1 MFEAP
6 CLMRS
11 RALSVLEQVGL
22 NWRVVFTSHSLS
34 GVWAAVRAG
43 LGITLRNQIG
53 LPAGL
58 HSLNA
63 LLPAAGNMGIALCQ
77 HNAADGAQQMLAQ
90 LTRRA
95 VAGYIHHSEVGTA

>member
-1 MFEAP
+1 MAIVDKARRRQRF
-6 CLMRS
+6 
-11 RALSVLEQVGL
+11 
-22 NWRVVFTSHSLS
+22 NH
-34 GVWAAVRAG
+34 
-43 LGITLRNQIG
+43 
-53 LPAGL
+53 
-58 HSLNA
+58 LNA